1 MTNRMFEDYEELN
14 NKKLF
19 KNIEKSINSN
29 KKYSC
34 FNMNIEITRKCN
46 FACEHCMRGDAQN
59 ITITKEII
67 DRIFEEIQDVKGFI
81 NLTGGEPLIAI
92 DMIEYF
98 VNKLIES
105 KWEPSFLGFVTNGN
119 VVSSNQKIIDLLC
132 RLAEKKNIKCSI
144 GISIDEFHTKFD
156 KENAT
161 AKLTYDFFIDELK
174 KRNKYTTEPTKGKV
188 FIEYQETHDN
198 FKSIGR
204 FEKYKFEKHPTLNVI
219 PCLKNQNSHFIDI
232 ENNTIHCLI
241 SILANGDICN
251 ISDYSYEEIKNLSI
265 GNLLKSNFKEIIDK
279 NNFNS
284 LFLCTELNNYNKILK
299 QCKFNPQVKL
309 REPLI
314 DYICL
319 QLMRFEKTMHI
330 RKLVH
335 KKYPNVPGWIIA
347 KKIPMPTEEQWNLM
361 LFDMHQNKYQKSN
374 GEKTEDVFKFNL
386 KQMQKFLNM
395 FDDDWNE
402 FSYPFDIYSNFDD
415 LVLNSKL
422 LKEFEILNNKQ

>member
-19 KNIEKSINSN
+19 KNIERAINSN

-34 FNMNIEITRKCN
+34 YNMNIEITRKCN

-67 DRIFEEIQDVKGFI
+67 DKIFDEIQDVKGFI

-105 KWEPSFLGFVTNGN
+105 KWEPLLFGIVTNGN
-119 VVSSNQKIIDLLC
+119 VISSNQKIIDLLC
-132 RLAEKKNIKCSI
+132 RLAEKKNIKCSLD
-144 GISIDEFHTKFD
+144 ISIDEFHAKFD
-156 KENAT
+156 KDNAI
-161 AKLTYDFFIDELK
+161 AKSTYDFFVSELK
-174 KRNKYTTEPTKGKV
+174 KRNKYTLEPANGKV
-188 FIEYQETHDN
+188 LIDFQERDN
-198 FKSIGR
+198 NFLTIGR
-204 FEKYKFEKHPTLNVI
+204 FKKYTFEKHPKVNVI
-219 PCLKNQNSHFIDI
+219 PCLRNQNSHFIDI
-232 ENNTIHCLI
+232 ENNTVHCLVVV
-241 SILANGDICN
+241 LANGDIY
-251 ISDYSYEEIKNLSI
+251 SKSAYSYEEIKNLST

-279 NNFNS
+279 NNFDS
-284 LFLCTELNNYNKILK
+284 LFLCTELNNYNKVL
-299 QCKFNPQVKL
+299 QQYKFNSQVQL

-314 DYICL
+314 AYLCL

-330 RKLVH
+330 RKRLH

-347 KKIPMPTEEQWNLM
+347 KKIPMPTENQWNLM
-361 LFDMHQNKYQKSN
+361 LFDMYKNKYQKSN
-374 GEKTEDVFKFNL
+374 GEKTEDVFKFDL
-386 KQMQKFLNM
+386 EQMQKFLNM

-422 LKEFEILNNKQ
+422 LKEFEILNNK